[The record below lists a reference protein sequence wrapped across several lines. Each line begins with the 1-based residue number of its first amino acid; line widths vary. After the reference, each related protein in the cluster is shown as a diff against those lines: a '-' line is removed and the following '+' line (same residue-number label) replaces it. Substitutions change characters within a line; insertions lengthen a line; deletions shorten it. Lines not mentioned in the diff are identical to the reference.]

1 MDETK
6 KGYVLALAESS
17 RFYIP
22 GALHVERND
31 DLALCGDD
39 EEAAKL
45 AEKDGVSLLYGM
57 ENVPDGVYVD
67 TPENRAALIEN
78 LEKYPEYKQAPADS
92 CIPEISEPS
101 PGMGM
106 CFGKE

>member
-1 MDETK
+1 MEETK
-6 KGYVLALAESS
+6 KGYAPALAESS

-22 GALHVERND
+22 GVLHVERND
-31 DLALCGDD
+31 DLMLCGDD
-39 EEAAKL
+39 EEAARL
-45 AEKDGVSLLYGM
+45 VEKDGVSLLYGM
-57 ENVPDGVYVD
+57 EHVPDGMYVD
-67 TPENRAALIEN
+67 TPENRAAIIAN

-106 CFGKE
+106 CFGKG